1 MIKFARFLFRRTPR
15 RKLVF
20 SSSDDEAND
29 SPQSIPS
36 GTSSQTGQNTFEIRI
51 LFFISVHIL
60 RQEHHS
66 IFQDEQWVFLF
77 AALSVS
83 FTWTAIDFVRLD
95 LWLTIEW
102 HSSVECSFDRWH
114 CFFQKIFLF
123 SHLSATS
130 VDLFSPLSLSH
141 THAITDKC
149 QLSCHVL
156 YS

>member
-66 IFQDEQWVFLF
+66 IFQDEQ
-77 AALSVS
+77 
-83 FTWTAIDFVRLD
+83 
-95 LWLTIEW
+95 
-102 HSSVECSFDRWH
+102 
-114 CFFQKIFLF
+114 
-123 SHLSATS
+123 
-130 VDLFSPLSLSH
+130 
-141 THAITDKC
+141 
-149 QLSCHVL
+149 
-156 YS
+156 